1 MHFGKTLFALTLGI
15 SLPAIDSFASELRW
29 THFGLRPLGMGNAY
43 VAVAD
48 DYNALFYNP
57 AGLAR
62 LDGWDMEILNPTL
75 GVSATTMKTI
85 NDFTDLASSNSSGVD
100 STLSVFETMTGKPQ
114 WINVGMTPHL
124 IFPGFGLGI
133 GLDIG
138 GSMVIHR
145 STISADLDAGLN
157 AIVPIAFAKN
167 FLDDRLSLGASIKGV
182 YKQGVEREF
191 SLADITAFS
200 KNESSSSGN
209 QLKDYFVGGLGFGV
223 DVGMLFTPV
232 AVGEP
237 TFGMSIT
244 DIGGTPYKE
253 SSVNNLKFGAPK
265 PRDPSVNTGISFKPI
280 KTGSYYVL
288 TSMDIH
294 AINQPIHFSK
304 KVNFGA
310 EWGLSKAL
318 KIQAGL
324 HQGSLSGGLQLD
336 LWLLVVRFVTYT
348 EQLGSVAGESAAT
361 SDRRYMAQFKL
372 VL

>member
-1 MHFGKTLFALTLGI
+1 
-15 SLPAIDSFASELRW
+15 
-29 THFGLRPLGMGNAY
+29 
-43 VAVAD
+43 
-48 DYNALFYNP
+48 
-57 AGLAR
+57 
-62 LDGWDMEILNPTL
+62 
-75 GVSATTMKTI
+75 
-85 NDFTDLASSNSSGVD
+85 
-100 STLSVFETMTGKPQ
+100 MTGKPQ